1 MIPTMMSEFAKAVFA
16 EPELA
21 QALQAINDPEEF
33 DAAVLRHANAREIA
47 LSHADLQLERQR
59 LQRQWLERWL

>member
-1 MIPTMMSEFAKAVFA
+1 MMSGFAKAVFA

-21 QALQAINDPEEF
+21 QALQAITDPAAF
-33 DAAVLRHANAREIA
+33 DAAVLQHANAHEFA